1 MFKSLDIQKEQ
12 GRSESR
18 RSASS
23 HLDRLGRLRGPEGPS
38 QQAVNQS
45 NIGIASGRLSLVFS
59 PRTAARPLWPGC
71 PLNEHRGYVMLIKK
85 HDSSDIVE
93 LEDGSLWR
101 IWPGDIALTLNWL
114 PTTNLLVSELG
125 DVFCSH
131 ALIDQTDD
139 SRVRVIE
146 ASENWPVEHV
156 RRSMKEG

>member
-1 MFKSLDIQKEQ
+1 MARAADVGKTEADPRPKLRFI
-12 GRSESR
+12 
-18 RSASS
+18 
-23 HLDRLGRLRGPEGPS
+23 DRITEVRPDGEFAQPE
-38 QQAVNQS
+38 
-45 NIGIASGRLSLVFS
+45 
-59 PRTAARPLWPGC
+59 TAARPLWPGC

-114 PTTNLLVSELG
+114 PTTDLLVSEIG
-125 DVFCSH
+125 DEFCSH
-131 ALIDQTDD
+131 ALVDQTDD